1 MKHMANKKDN
11 SIEKMESLANKYE
24 AVQGDI
30 EKLIIAQKE
39 IVIIGDDLENKILQV
54 VKERDL
60 VWPQADYS
68 LLSDSNIYK

>member
-1 MKHMANKKDN
+1 
-11 SIEKMESLANKYE
+11 MESLANKYE

-54 VKERDL
+54 VKERYL
-60 VWPQADYS
+60 VEG
-68 LLSDSNIYK
+68 